1 MENESLELAQLAA
14 ESALSRRGK
23 NVKILGLRQLATFA
37 DYFVICTGTS
47 DRHIAGLTE
56 IIMETLEENGFE
68 VWHKE
73 GERNSGWLL
82 LDYVDVVVHVF
93 LKEAREF
100 YNLERLW
107 ADAEL
112 VDVPED
118 VPVEEGYQDEYDE
131 LEEFDEYLLEWY
143 GEDE

>member
-1 MENESLELAQLAA
+1 MENDSLEIAQLAA
-14 ESALSRRGK
+14 EAALSRRAID
-23 NVKILGLRQLATFA
+23 VTILDIRQVASFA

-47 DRHIAGLTE
+47 DRHVEGVTE
-56 IIMETLEENGFE
+56 VIMEKLEEHGFE
-68 VWHKE
+68 LWHKE

-93 LKEAREF
+93 SKESREF

-107 ADAEL
+107 ADAQL

-118 VPVEEGYQDEYDE
+118 VPVEEEYQEEYDE
-131 LEEFDEYLLEWY
+131 LEDFDEYLLEWY
-143 GEDE
+143 GDDE